1 MIWNRREGE
10 HIYTRR
16 DNKTQVQDI
25 SSLGNLTGHR
35 EQHQTE
41 TIKIKQNA
49 RLDRIKTSS

>member
-10 HIYTRR
+10 HIDMRK
-16 DNKTQVQDI
+16 DNKTQMQDI

-49 RLDRIKTSS
+49 KLDRIKTLS

>member
-1 MIWNRREGE
+1 M
-10 HIYTRR
+10 RR

-41 TIKIKQNA
+41 TIKIQNHNA
-49 RLDRIKTSS
+49 KLDRIKTSS